1 MTISGASRQRA
12 PRTNGSASAERMAG
26 LILALARRDG
36 MQAGDRL
43 IEQRLADALDLSR
56 APIRMGLKALEA
68 AGLARGEPHRGF
80 VLAKNPTS
88 GAARPTLATV
98 GQAEE
103 VYARIA
109 ADCLAGRLPT
119 DVTEA
124 ELMRRY
130 DVNRTEL
137 QRLLD
142 RIAVEGWIERLPG
155 YGWRFSATVAS
166 PEALAQAT
174 AFRAVIEPAAIAERG
189 YALSQE
195 VITRLR
201 LRQQRILAGEFDKMT
216 IGEIYQSGCE
226 FHEDIIR
233 GAGNP
238 FFVES
243 LKRVNSIRRL
253 FAYRSFADREGMRR
267 HVGEHLRLLDLLE
280 ARRYADASRLMA
292 RHLRRP
298 LVTGVS

>member
-1 MTISGASRQRA
+1 MTVSGPSRQRP
-12 PRTNGSASAERMAG
+12 PRTSGSASAERVAG

-109 ADCLAGRLPT
+109 ADCLAGRLPA

-130 DVNRTEL
+130 ELNRTEL

-142 RIAVEGWIERLPG
+142 RIAAEGWIERLPG
-155 YGWRFSATVAS
+155 YGWRFSETVSS

-189 YALSQE
+189 YALPQE

-280 ARRYADASRLMA
+280 AKRYADASQLMA

-298 LVTGVS
+298 LVSGIS